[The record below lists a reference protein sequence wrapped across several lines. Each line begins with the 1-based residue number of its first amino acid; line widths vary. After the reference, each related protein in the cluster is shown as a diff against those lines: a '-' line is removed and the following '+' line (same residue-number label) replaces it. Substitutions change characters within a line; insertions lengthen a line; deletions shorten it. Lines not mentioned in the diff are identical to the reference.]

1 MARVALALDDVGLA
15 VPLQENLEAA
25 GHQVVWSPPLV
36 DGPRALAPGDPPFD
50 VVVLAEKSGRP
61 SGAAMEG
68 WRDRDPPPALLAV
81 VLSQAGRDAATAAR
95 VPVVAASAPPRAI
108 AIAVDRALLQRWA
121 GGLSRPYARGAL
133 GLPADPDPARDAA
146 RIVTAARQVNFEL
159 VREAL
164 RAYAGHYAVA
174 TQVIDQLRDLRALEI
189 PEVELARTLDG
200 AHTLKSVVRAAAGIG
215 APQAGRLLWALACT
229 GGLSLSLEPPDL
241 ATPERQA
248 VAMARRHL
256 LARQART
263 AGATHYEVLEVTPA
277 AEQPEID
284 AAVRM
289 LAVRYAPERLQGL
302 DLSAAAPLVAPLWRT
317 VLEARATLIDPAARL
332 RYNDELRARLSSL
345 TSAWVRGPHDR
356 ERAEQAHARGQR
368 ALVAGEAFKAVSEM
382 ATAARAH
389 ADHPD
394 YEASL
399 ALARYRAELARGK
412 SREQAAAPERHAAE
426 QALAGRRPWPRALV
440 ALALLCIA
448 AGDADAA
455 RWHLREALA
464 VDPELPAAKQLMA
477 RLVVR

>member
-25 GHQVVWSPPLV
+25 GHQVLWSPPLV
-36 DGPRALAPGDPPFD
+36 DGPRPLAPGERPFD
-50 VVVLAEKSGRP
+50 VVVLAETSGRAF
-61 SGAAMEG
+61 GAG
-68 WRDRDPPPALLAV
+68 IDSWRERDPPPALLAV
-81 VLSQAGRDAATAAR
+81 VLGQAGRDAATAAR

-121 GGLSRPYARGAL
+121 GGLSRSYARGAL
-133 GLPADPDPARDAA
+133 GLTADPDPARDAA
-146 RIVTAARQVNFEL
+146 RIVAAARQVNFEL

-164 RAYAGHYAVA
+164 RAYAAHYAVA
-174 TQVIDQLRDLRALEI
+174 TAVIDQLRDLRALEI
-189 PEVELARTLDG
+189 PEVEAVRSLDG
-200 AHTLKSVVRAAAGIG
+200 AHTLKSVVRAMSGIG

-248 VAMARRHL
+248 VAMARHHL

-263 AGATHYEVLEVTPA
+263 EGATHYEVLEVTPA

-289 LAVRYAPERLQGL
+289 LAVRYAPERLAAL
-302 DLSAAAPLVAPLWRT
+302 DLSGAAALVSPLWRQ
-317 VLEARATLIDPAARL
+317 VIEARATLIDPAARL
-332 RYNDELRARLSSL
+332 RYNDGLRARLSSL

-382 ATAARAH
+382 AAAARAH

-394 YEASL
+394 YEVSL

-412 SREQAAAPERHAAE
+412 SRQEAAAPERVAAE

-440 ALALLCIA
+440 ALALLCIG

-455 RWHLREALA
+455 RGHLRVALA
-464 VDPELPAAKQLMA
+464 VDPDLPAAKQLMA
-477 RLVVR
+477 RLAR